1 MKTKNLARASTFEH
15 PEIDGTESAMF
26 INSLARGMDIL
37 RAYQEKPG
45 PLSNKELVAFTG
57 LTKGTVSRLTY
68 TLTRL
73 GYLIQCGTKYDLSPQ
88 ILTLSYPYL
97 LSQKVRNVGY
107 PYLAEI
113 AEQGVYSLALAVPN
127 GHNMVYILEAESQ
140 KLNALRLEVGVRI
153 EMVKTALGR
162 AYLGG
167 LNDDQLHAIYSQ
179 LMHVYGDEWPEWMQR
194 IEKSRSEVQSA
205 GFCLVEQE
213 WRTDMRSV
221 AVPVYS
227 NDGTVK
233 AAVNCTGPT
242 FAVSRHVLK
251 NDIGPRLTWI
261 SEQLA
266 SYV

>member
-1 MKTKNLARASTFEH
+1 MKKTPSRKSTLEH
-15 PEIDGTESAMF
+15 PEVDGTESAMF

-37 RAYQEKPG
+37 RAYQEQPG

-73 GYLIQCGTKYDLSPQ
+73 GYLIQSGSKYNLGAQ

-97 LSQKVRNVGY
+97 LSQKVRSVGY

-113 AEQGVYSLALAVPN
+113 AEQGIYSLALAVPN
-127 GHNMVYILEAESQ
+127 AHKMIYILEAESQ
-140 KLNALRLEVGVRI
+140 KLNALRLEVGVPI
-153 EMVKTALGR
+153 EMVRTALGR

-167 LNDDQLHAIYSQ
+167 LDDDELQAIFSRLRHIYK
-179 LMHVYGDEWPEWMQR
+179 DEWPELRQR
-194 IEKSRSEVQSA
+194 VEKSRSEIQSA
-205 GFCLVEQE
+205 GFCLVERE
-213 WRTDMRSV
+213 WRPDMRSV

-227 NDGTVK
+227 TDGKVK
-233 AAVNCTGPT
+233 AAINCTGPT
-242 FAVSRHVLK
+242 FAVSRQVLES
-251 NDIGPRLTWI
+251 DIGPRLTWI

-266 SYV
+266 SFV